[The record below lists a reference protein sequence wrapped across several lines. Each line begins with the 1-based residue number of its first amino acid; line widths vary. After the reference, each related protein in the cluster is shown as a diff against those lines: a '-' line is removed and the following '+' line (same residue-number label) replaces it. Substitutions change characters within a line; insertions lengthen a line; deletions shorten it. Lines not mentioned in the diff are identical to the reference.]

1 MRLSDISENSEVL
14 VESNL
19 QKEAICLPDVVSSSL
34 NDVVSAEI
42 DKGEDRVNESPL
54 ESPSYPAEVINE
66 TQEKSID
73 KRDTVDNEMN
83 KSTDN
88 IRLHVPVVP
97 EASDKSDSNE
107 EYNKSTDD
115 FPFVQD
121 SFSWVSF
128 MTSSGYEGD

>member
-14 VESNL
+14 DESTL

-54 ESPSYPAEVINE
+54 ESPSYPDEVINE
-66 TQEKSID
+66 TQEKFID
-73 KRDTVDNEMN
+73 KKNAVDKEIN
-83 KSTDN
+83 KSTDK
-88 IRLHVPVVP
+88 IPLHAPDVP
-97 EASDKSDSNE
+97 ETSDKSDSNE

-121 SFSWVSF
+121 SFSLNQ
-128 MTSSGYEGD
+128 GKL

>member
-14 VESNL
+14 DESTL

-54 ESPSYPAEVINE
+54 ESPSYPDEVTNE

-73 KRDTVDNEMN
+73 KKDAVDNEIN

-88 IRLHVPVVP
+88 IPLHVPVVP
-97 EASDKSDSNE
+97 ETSDKSDSNE

-121 SFSWVSF
+121 SFSLNQ
-128 MTSSGYEGD
+128 GKL